1 MKISNITEALEKWA
15 PLSLQEGYDN
25 SGLIIGD
32 PNMEV
37 TGILVTLDCIEAI
50 VDEAI
55 EKGCNLIVAHHPIVF
70 SGLKKINGKNYIE
83 RTVIKAIKNDI
94 AIYAIHTNLDN
105 VSSGVNY
112 KIAQLLGLK
121 HLKPL
126 DEKRGLL
133 KKLVVFCPIS
143 AADQVKN
150 ALFESGAGA
159 IGNYDECSF
168 ELQGNGSFK
177 ANKEANPF
185 VGEIGKRHIEP
196 EARIEVIFESFKQNA
211 IMKAMMA
218 VHPYEEVAYDLYAIE
233 NSTSHYGSGL
243 VGDLEEEID
252 EVAFIAGL
260 KATMKTQCVRHT
272 AFLNKNVKRV
282 AVCGGAGSFLL
293 NNAIRSGAQCFITGD
308 FKYHQFFDADNKIVI
323 ADIGHYESEQFT
335 IQLISDFVVEKFPT
349 FAVHLSQV
357 NTNPVNYS

>member
-1 MKISNITEALEKWA
+1 MTSSLFAPIKIRSTEFGNRVWVSPMCQYSAKDGVVSEWHHVHLGA
-15 PLSLQEGYDN
+15 FATGGV
-25 SGLIIGD
+25 GLI
-32 PNMEV
+32 MVEA
-37 TGILVTLDCIEAI
+37 TGV
-50 VDEAI
+50 
-55 EKGCNLIVAHHPIVF
+55 
-70 SGLKKINGKNYIE
+70 
-83 RTVIKAIKNDI
+83 
-94 AIYAIHTNLDN
+94 
-105 VSSGVNY
+105 
-112 KIAQLLGLK
+112 
-121 HLKPL
+121 
-126 DEKRGLL
+126 
-133 KKLVVFCPIS
+133 
-143 AADQVKN
+143 
-150 ALFESGAGA
+150 
-159 IGNYDECSF
+159 
-168 ELQGNGSFK
+168 
-177 ANKEANPF
+177 
-185 VGEIGKRHIEP
+185 EP